1 MQDFHLESNNATN
14 AHLFLLLTESPIKSN
29 TNNEIMNDKDPKP
42 YSVNKISNLIVD
54 GQLRDIKLLTK
65 GHLNEAH
72 LKQLPKES
80 IKIQWESSNKPHI
93 LQRRGNFFK
102 QDGVDDKKVDEM
114 CQRLAAFSVGA
125 ASEKK
130 HQKRKEHVHPTPYT
144 AAKRDDEFKLP
155 ELVITNKEPSV
166 HSAASSHKKSIATAK
181 TLFET
186 DIDEKGELS
195 KPFLPKVAKTSSS
208 LNTSFKFEIFEPMSD
223 IEMAF
228 KVIHDPLSGAT
239 KQEKLRNLKKF
250 EQDFIQIGDLTNS
263 NVLQDTAKI
272 RFFENRLEN
281 VRYKI

>member
-1 MQDFHLESNNATN
+1 M
-14 AHLFLLLTESPIKSN
+14 
-29 TNNEIMNDKDPKP
+29 NEKDTKP

-72 LKQLPKES
+72 LKQLPKETL
-80 IKIQWESSNKPHI
+80 KVQWESSSKPHI
-93 LQRRGNFFK
+93 LQRPGHFLNK
-102 QDGVDDKKVDEM
+102 SSVDNKKVDEM
-114 CQRLAAFSVGA
+114 CQRLASFTLGITC
-125 ASEKK
+125 EKK

-144 AAKRDDEFKLP
+144 AAKRDDNFKLP
-155 ELVITNKEPSV
+155 ELIVTNKDPST
-166 HSAASSHKKSIATAK
+166 HSAASSRKKSIATAK

-186 DIDEKGELS
+186 DIDEKDDFP
-195 KPFLPKVAKTSSS
+195 KAFLPKVAKSASNLSASYKYET
-208 LNTSFKFEIFEPMSD
+208 FEPISD

-228 KVIHDPLSGAT
+228 KFIHDPLSGAT

-272 RFFENRLEN
+272 RYFENRLEN
-281 VRYKI
+281 VRGKN